1 MTTSPGEMRTHS
13 MDFYTDLFGAEQC
26 HMECREEL
34 LEGLPQLIPGEK
46 AALDS
51 GGVDSRCQSDGIRT
65 GGTPDFCA
73 AVTASTLINENIS
86 SGRAEDS
93 LVHKTLPWREK
104 HTLPEPYQI
113 VYTAGVQPTHPL
125 ANAEQR
131 HCAQMHHS
139 RTLSLPKNR
148 NHCHILRY
156 VKDVIKI

>member
-1 MTTSPGEMRTHS
+1 

-51 GGVDSRCQSDGIRT
+51 ESDGIRT

-104 HTLPEPYQI
+104 HT
-113 VYTAGVQPTHPL
+113 
-125 ANAEQR
+125 
-131 HCAQMHHS
+131 S
-139 RTLSLPKNR
+139 
-148 NHCHILRY
+148 
-156 VKDVIKI
+156 